1 MNSLVNQASQRTF
14 GIARSGIRLGER
26 LGRRVLSDAFGLV
39 ERVRH
44 LRQEPKVGMDDVTLA
59 RKVES
64 EVFRAADSPK
74 GDVDVNVVDGIVYL
88 HGQVRQPEQIKEIE
102 TRTRRVPEVVGVENL
117 MHLPGTP
124 APTRAD
130 APRSQQR
137 SGTPHQCGLSRAA
150 QRS

>member
-1 MNSLVNQASQRTF
+1 MSSLVKQGTQRTF
-14 GIARSGIRLGER
+14 GIARSGLGVGER
-26 LGRRVLSDAFGLV
+26 LGRRVISDVFGLV
-39 ERVRH
+39 QRVRH

-74 GDVDVNVVDGIVYL
+74 GDVDVNVVAGVVYL
-88 HGQVRQPEQIKEIE
+88 HGQLRQPEQIKEIE

-117 MHLPGTP
+117 LHLPGTP

-130 APRSQQR
+130 APPSQQR
-137 SGTPHQCGLSRAA
+137 SGTPRGSGRPQAV

>member
-1 MNSLVNQASQRTF
+1 MNSLVSQATQWTF
-14 GIARSGIRLGER
+14 GIARTGARLGER
-26 LGRRVLSDAFGLV
+26 LGRRVVSDAFGLV

-74 GDVDVNVVDGIVYL
+74 GDVDVNVVDGVVYL
-88 HGQVRQPEQIKEIE
+88 HGQVRQPEQINEIE

-117 MHLPGTP
+117 LHLPGTP

-137 SGTPHQCGLSRAA
+137 SGAPRKSGSPRAA
-150 QRS
+150 QR

>member
-1 MNSLVNQASQRTF
+1 MNSLVNEATQRTV
-14 GIARSGIRLGER
+14 GIARSGVRLGER
-26 LGRRVLSDAFGLV
+26 LGRRVVSEAFGLV

-74 GDVDVNVVDGIVYL
+74 GDVDVNVVEGVVYL
-88 HGQVRQPEQIKEIE
+88 RGQVRQPEQIKAIE
-102 TRTRRVPEVVGVENL
+102 ARTRRVPEVVGVENL
-117 MHLPGTP
+117 LHLPGTP

-130 APRSQQR
+130 APRAQQR
-137 SGTPHQCGLSRAA
+137 SGTPRKSGSPRAA
-150 QRS
+150 QR